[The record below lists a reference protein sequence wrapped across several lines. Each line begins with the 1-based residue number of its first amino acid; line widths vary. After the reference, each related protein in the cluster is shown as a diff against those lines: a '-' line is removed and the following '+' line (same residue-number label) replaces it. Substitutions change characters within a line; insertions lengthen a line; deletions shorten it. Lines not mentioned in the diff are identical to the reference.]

1 MINWEGT
8 FVASYSKVT
17 WMDWWNHSRTG
28 LCLIQ

>member
-8 FVASYSKVT
+8 FVTSYSKVT
-17 WMDWWNHSRTG
+17 WMDWWNHS